1 MSLKKSVVFIF
12 VLIFLFSVSYQV
24 SATEKMTVEEI
35 KGILD
40 QLPSLDE
47 LTTKPSEEQSDVYEQ
62 VQSAYAGYQAL
73 SEEERAALGDAEE
86 IFQNLLD
93 YFNSKVMAVE
103 ETAMQEEPVKEGG
116 MPWGLTA
123 LILAVVIT
131 FLQSILIHGR
141 R

>member
-47 LTTKPSEEQSDVYEQ
+47 LTTMPSEEQSDVYEQ
-62 VQSAYAGYQAL
+62 VQLAYAGYQAL

>member
-1 MSLKKSVVFIF
+1 
-12 VLIFLFSVSYQV
+12 
-24 SATEKMTVEEI
+24 
-35 KGILD
+35 
-40 QLPSLDE
+40 
-47 LTTKPSEEQSDVYEQ
+47 
-62 VQSAYAGYQAL
+62 
-73 SEEERAALGDAEE
+73 
-86 IFQNLLD
+86 
-93 YFNSKVMAVE
+93 MAVE

>member
-47 LTTKPSEEQSDVYEQ
+47 LTTMPSEEQSDVYEQ
-62 VQSAYAGYQAL
+62 V
-73 SEEERAALGDAEE
+73 
-86 IFQNLLD
+86 
-93 YFNSKVMAVE
+93 
-103 ETAMQEEPVKEGG
+103 
-116 MPWGLTA
+116 
-123 LILAVVIT
+123 
-131 FLQSILIHGR
+131 
-141 R
+141 

>member
-47 LTTKPSEEQSDVYEQ
+47 LTTMPSEEQSDVYEQ